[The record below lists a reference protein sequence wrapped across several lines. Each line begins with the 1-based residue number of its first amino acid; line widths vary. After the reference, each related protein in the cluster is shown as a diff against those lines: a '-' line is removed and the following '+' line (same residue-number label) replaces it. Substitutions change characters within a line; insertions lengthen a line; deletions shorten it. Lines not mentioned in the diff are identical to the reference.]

1 MRKPPSCSAASIAS
15 TGRLYNVLQPSRLPP
30 DESRG
35 LNHSSPCPTPYGP
48 ASSKPARILKE
59 KMMKGHTVFGTL
71 IQHAVVPAIVDFI
84 PDGSIDFVIVTAEH
98 NALDIADFMPLRY
111 ALAAKGIATLAR
123 THSRDADD
131 VAKVCDSF
139 DGVVIPYAEDVEL
152 IKRLAAAA
160 VYRPLKGEALERV
173 IKEGKWPSDKTRDYI
188 EQKCADTLFVPNDRI
203 RPRRGKSRRHLLH
216 PRRERSFHRPERH
229 DDEHGHPERI
239 RSPRLHRQRAEG
251 HRRRRQAPHPRGLW
265 FGKTEQQLRAI
276 KQGARFICHSNDS
289 SLLKA
294 SFPGRDSDCPVQ
306 RCSSQH
312 ARHSRNS
319 SCAVGARSA
328 VGERQGSGVGF
339 IRRVRPRRW
348 TR

>member
-1 MRKPPSCSAASIAS
+1 MSI
-15 TGRLYNVLQPSRLPP
+15 
-30 DESRG
+30 
-35 LNHSSPCPTPYGP
+35 TPY
-48 ASSKPARILKE
+48 AATASKPAAILKD

-160 VYRPLKGEALERV
+160 VYRPLKGAALERV
-173 IKEGKWPSDKTRDYI
+173 IKEGRWPSAKTEKYVT
-188 EQKCADTLFVPNDRI
+188 EEKCASTLFVPMIESVRAMENLDAICAIPGVSALFIGPNDMTTNMGI
-203 RPRRGKSRRHLLH
+203 PNEYDHPDFIANVQKVIDAADKRHI
-216 PRRERSFHRPERH
+216 PAGS
-229 DDEHGHPERI
+229 
-239 RSPRLHRQRAEG
+239 
-251 HRRRRQAPHPRGLW
+251 W

-276 KQGARFICHSNDS
+276 KQGARFICHSNDC
-289 SLLKA
+289 SLLKDA
-294 SFPGRDSDCPVQ
+294 MTQVF
-306 RCSSQH
+306 
-312 ARHSRNS
+312 
-319 SCAVGARSA
+319 
-328 VGERQGSGVGF
+328 GELRKV
-339 IRRVRPRRW
+339 
-348 TR
+348 